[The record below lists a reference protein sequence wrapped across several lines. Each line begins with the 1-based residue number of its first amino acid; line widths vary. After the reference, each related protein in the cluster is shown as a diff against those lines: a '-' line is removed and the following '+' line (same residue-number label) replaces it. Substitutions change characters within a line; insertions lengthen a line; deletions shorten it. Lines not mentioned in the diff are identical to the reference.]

1 MKQNEKSDQF
11 VKVQLAA
18 NLKDDLQSAGQEI
31 VTFNN
36 FKMKLHFLII

>member
-11 VKVQLAA
+11 VKVQLA
-18 NLKDDLQSAGQEI
+18 DDLQSAGQEI